1 MYVRG
6 ARNREEVWLLDQ
18 IERMDLDDLAFRS
31 RDFVIAID
39 EETNERA
46 GFGRLRVHKT
56 ESGEVCEFTSIGVME
71 AWREQGVGAHIIERL
86 VDLATD
92 DDFSNIYTFTSIP
105 EYFAQFG
112 FRPVNP
118 DELPEKLDDRLEIL
132 RNDTKPDAVPLVL
145 QTEHFEMPPR
155 LRKRFKAAHGRNEP
169 ASEATESEP
178 AEDFGIDPETAT
190 YKYDTDGRT
199 E

>member
-39 EETNERA
+39 EDTNERA

-56 ESGEVCEFTSIGVME
+56 VEGEVCEFTSIGVIE

-92 DDFSNIYTFTSIP
+92 NDFTRVYAFTSVP

-112 FRPVNP
+112 FKPADP
-118 DELPEKLDDRLEIL
+118 DELPEKLIDRLEIL
-132 RNDTKPDAVPLVL
+132 RSDTKPDAVPLVL
-145 QTEHFEMPPR
+145 ETAHFEMPPR
-155 LRKRFKAAHGRNEP
+155 LRERFKAAHGRDEP
-169 ASEATESEP
+169 TSEDTELDP

-190 YKYDTDGRT
+190 YKYDTDGRID
-199 E
+199 